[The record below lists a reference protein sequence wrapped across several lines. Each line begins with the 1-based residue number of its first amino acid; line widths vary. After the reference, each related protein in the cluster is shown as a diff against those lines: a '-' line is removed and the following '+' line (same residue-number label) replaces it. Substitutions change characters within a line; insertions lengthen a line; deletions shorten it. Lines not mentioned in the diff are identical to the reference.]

1 MAPSKPSNPPSHP
14 RKIPQR
20 FKSMRLEIFA
30 AMASRAQARQDQN
43 RPEAGS
49 VETAGELS
57 AVPVRVLQGPP
68 TEDTSAERSSKELS
82 PLEFP
87 SIVVPSAK
95 APRKRSRPS
104 ATQLA
109 RVPKLPKRNI
119 QLRAAL
125 HAAARAKNASDGVS
139 LNGEAVES
147 EGVANRVLRPS
158 SCFVDGDA
166 EDKATN
172 IEPDPDVNANQVQVE
187 SDVGPSQYAEDRE
200 DGGDKQLLREDTAR
214 QMIQKNP
221 KHRSFFRVSKP
232 RVQRRKEH
240 RRQSVDE
247 LMVTAEKLSRAT
259 LTEDSSDEE
268 LPMLLHGTPKVKK
281 NTRKPVNLHNIDTTE
296 FRMPKSFDSTP
307 SPSLKISC
315 SDGFVGKEASPIGL
329 VMRVRYPG
337 QKKPRDR
344 IKKSPLKMSELVIGS
359 KRHQEERKRGKRG
372 REIPSSSGQQYFE
385 PHKEPPNDIV
395 GPEDD
400 PVMTASAIT
409 TDNEQDGLDVPNMP
423 EEMLIDGD
431 DHNPHITHNAGLD
444 IDEDGH
450 QLLTPSTMGYKS
462 DDRNPLPTTE
472 LGFSRHNS
480 VVQNEDAAADS
491 VEKGTFM
498 QSQASFESGLFLG
511 GSEKVSKL
519 GPSESLES
527 DQTSKKAPRT
537 PCREGAT
544 DHSDG
549 EVDITEDE
557 DSDRTESADGND
569 EVHED
574 EEMESTSGEDVC
586 ILSDT
591 HTERTDTESESVSDY
606 HTSDG
611 CSLQSSELKSDRGDD
626 LEEIVFDEDDLSDV
640 ASVITR
646 PSQGSEMDIEGA
658 DQQDDLNT
666 TDVRSTP
673 GDEPQ
678 ASCSNCFKSDEVVL
692 DDFESVERPL
702 SNILEM
708 GLEDVVGCDHHDI
721 AGARSDTGDE
731 VEASQ
736 YYGLDF
742 EMKAHD
748 EQLFGKKA
756 ASFFE
761 TMDQDESIVVVTGA
775 ARALPMET
783 PDNDDAEVMLLI
795 EKQESIEGNSPSNGN
810 PRLEILPSEIPDSN
824 PQNQM
829 PQLFQVSLRR
839 NGVPEPLLP
848 IPPDGAKE
856 TLSQQSCL
864 QEQVWAPREPRPSTS
879 MEIEGDEIVDCYS
892 PPSSRSVS
900 HTGISKHSNREHLE
914 HPSTCVSG
922 SSRGSRAISYRPR
935 QAPRRSPTL
944 TRTHS
949 LTLVRSRSSPEPA
962 SESAMFSDQPHQV
975 NSKVDAEPL
984 RPQHNQLSSFHSE
997 QTTCGYMSL
1006 RSVSASTDLISTS
1019 QQAEDE
1025 EILMGQPDCSSG
1037 QLPNSDVPSS
1047 QLTYV
1052 PEGSYMSRAQQEL
1065 QDPFCLVPKPRS
1077 KSMFASSSRPESQ
1090 QLGRESQASFAPTSP
1105 LASSVAPRQRS
1116 KRLPTLMESSGER
1129 GLKALTR
1136 RTSIAHGT
1144 TPNTGK
1150 RKSSATPRLLNVL
1163 NTQFSQSTHSSRTS
1177 QSLTENEGT

>member
-1 MAPSKPSNPPSHP
+1 MAPSKPSNPPSYP

-20 FKSMRLEIFA
+20 FKPVRSEIFA
-30 AMASRAQARQDQN
+30 VMASRSQARRDQN

-49 VETAGELS
+49 AETAGELS
-57 AVPVRVLQGPP
+57 VAPVRVLQGPP
-68 TEDTSAERSSKELS
+68 AGDASAECSSREGP
-82 PLEFP
+82 PLKIP

-95 APRKRSRPS
+95 ATRKRSRPS

-139 LNGEAVES
+139 LDGEAIES

-172 IEPDPDVNANQVQVE
+172 SEPDHDVNANQAQLE
-187 SDVGPSQYAEDRE
+187 SDLGPSQHAEDRE
-200 DGGDKQLLREDTAR
+200 HGGDEQLLREDTAR

-221 KHRSFFRVSKP
+221 KHKSFFKVSKP

-247 LMVTAEKLSRAT
+247 LMVTTERLSRAT
-259 LTEDSSDEE
+259 LTEGSSDEE
-268 LPMLLHGTPKVKK
+268 LSMVLHGTPKFKK
-281 NTRKPVNLHNIDTTE
+281 NTRKPVNLHNIDNTD

-307 SPSLKISC
+307 SPSLKFSC

-337 QKKPRDR
+337 QKNPRDR
-344 IKKSPLKMSELVIGS
+344 RKKSPLKMSELVIGN
-359 KRHQEERKRGKRG
+359 KRHQEERKRRKHG

-385 PHKEPPNDIV
+385 PRREPPNDIV
-395 GPEDD
+395 GLEDD
-400 PVMTASAIT
+400 TVMTASAIT
-409 TDNEQDGLDVPNMP
+409 TGNEQDGLDVPNMP

-431 DHNPHITHNAGLD
+431 DHNPQITHNAGLD

-472 LGFSRHNS
+472 LDFSRRKS

-498 QSQASFESGLFLG
+498 QSQAAFESGLFLG
-511 GSEKVSKL
+511 GSEKVSKP

-557 DSDRTESADGND
+557 DSDGTESADGNVGTGND
-569 EVHED
+569 EVDED
-574 EEMESTSGEDVC
+574 EEMESANGEHVC

-611 CSLQSSELKSDRGDD
+611 CSLQSSELKSDGGDD
-626 LEEIVFDEDDLSDV
+626 LEEIVCDEDDLSDV

-658 DQQDDLNT
+658 DQQDDLNM

-692 DDFESVERPL
+692 DDFISVERPL

-721 AGARSDTGDE
+721 AGAESDTEDE
-731 VEASQ
+731 VEASR
-736 YYGLDF
+736 YCGLDF
-742 EMKAHD
+742 EINAHD
-748 EQLFGKKA
+748 EQPFGKKA

-761 TMDQDESIVVVTGA
+761 TMDQDESTVVVTGA
-775 ARALPMET
+775 ARALPIET
-783 PDNDDAEVMLLI
+783 PDDDDEVMLLI

-824 PQNQM
+824 PENQM
-829 PQLFQVSLRR
+829 PQLFSVSLCR
-839 NGVPEPLLP
+839 NEVPAPLLVM
-848 IPPDGAKE
+848 PPDGAKE

-864 QEQVWAPREPRPSTS
+864 QEQVWAPRAPHPSTS
-879 MEIEGDEIVDCYS
+879 MEIEGDEIVDCSS

-900 HTGISKHSNREHLE
+900 YTGISKHSKRER
-914 HPSTCVSG
+914 PSTRVSG
-922 SSRGSRAISYRPR
+922 FSRGSRAISYHPR

-962 SESAMFSDQPHQV
+962 SESAMFSDQPDQP
-975 NSKVDAEPL
+975 SSRVDAQPL
-984 RPQHNQLSSFHSE
+984 RSQHNQLSSFHSE
-997 QTTCGYMSL
+997 QTTCDCMSL

-1025 EILMGQPDCSSG
+1025 EILMGQPDYSSG
-1037 QLPNSDVPSS
+1037 QLPDPEVPSS
-1047 QLTYV
+1047 RLTYV
-1052 PEGSYMSRAQQEL
+1052 PEGSYMSRTQQEL

-1077 KSMFASSSRPESQ
+1077 KSMFASTSRPESQ
-1090 QLGRESQASFAPTSP
+1090 QLGRESQASFAPTSS
-1105 LASSVAPRQRS
+1105 LASSIAPRQRS
-1116 KRLPTLMESSGER
+1116 KRFPTLTESSQEG
-1129 GLKALTR
+1129 GVLKELTR
-1136 RTSIAHGT
+1136 RTSVAHGT
-1144 TPNTGK
+1144 TPITGK
-1150 RKSSATPRLLNVL
+1150 RRSSAVPRLLNVL
-1163 NTQFSQSTHSSRTS
+1163 NTQFSQSTALQGPRKV
-1177 QSLTENEGT
+1177 